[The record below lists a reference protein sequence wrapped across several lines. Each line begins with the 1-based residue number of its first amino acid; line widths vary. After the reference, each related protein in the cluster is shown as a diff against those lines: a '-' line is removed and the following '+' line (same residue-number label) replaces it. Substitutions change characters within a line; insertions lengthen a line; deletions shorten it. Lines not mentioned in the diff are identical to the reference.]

1 MPAHYTL
8 RMQFGPHQDTQIV
21 SRELEQLCRRAA
33 VDEVMLFMYAE
44 EQCDGHPTLEQV
56 ARWLRALRPWKQLSE
71 SMGLR
76 VSLNPWTVLGVCDRG
91 RRLKAGQNWQTMVD
105 WKGRAAQ
112 LVVCPLDAAWQEY
125 FQSAISLMAAE
136 QYRVIW
142 IEDDYRYHNHEPLDW
157 GGCFCDLHVAE
168 FNRRANTHA
177 TREEIVRAILL
188 PGTPHPWR
196 QIWLDLWQNNA
207 LDLLAQWRDVAR
219 AHGTQLG
226 LMSSGIEAHAIE
238 GRRWSQWWTALA
250 GLATASPRQAGADKP
265 PIHRPHFWSYGDTG
279 GKAALAESIAVLDQN
294 RRLEPPGAEVGPEIE
309 CFPYYSW
316 NKSYAQTAAQMYLAT
331 IFGSTNLNV
340 SLYDFMG
347 NLPSDDPTRAEFLGR
362 LKPALSRLAEL
373 FPATLQTSGVG
384 VVWREDAS
392 RQIHTAGKAQ
402 WMDLNCPTRP
412 WAVVLAS
419 LGVGYAMAD
428 QPCVNALS
436 GTMAW
441 ALDDNEI
448 DSLLSRGLIL
458 DGLAAHILDQRGFG
472 PQIGLTDTRR
482 VTQDEI
488 TYSMEEFTDADFA
501 MRPGSQASLN
511 VGIQYLVQGNIP
523 GGARIISQ
531 VLDADQGPVAHGAVL
546 FENALGGRVAV
557 MPYDVSQQSFWSLQR
572 MAQLRR
578 VLAWLALGKELGRVE
593 GEPWLI
599 PQFLTDGSSFRAVVW
614 NAGFDPVQKVTLHL
628 PSDWPKPAKG
638 LLFSAGGEVTEFPWA
653 DTLSLPRPLRQ
664 WEMVTTAE

>member
-1 MPAHYTL
+1 
-8 RMQFGPHQDTQIV
+8 MQFGPHQDTQV
-21 SRELEQLCRRAA
+21 VLRELEQLCRRIP

-56 ARWLRALRPWKQLSE
+56 AQWLDALRPWKLQLE
-71 SMGLR
+71 RIGLR

-105 WKGRAAQ
+105 WKGRSAQ

-125 FQSAISLMAAE
+125 FKSAITLMAAE
-136 QYRVIW
+136 RYRVIW

-168 FNRRANTHA
+168 FSRRANTHA
-177 TREEIVRAILL
+177 TREEIVRAMLL
-188 PGTPHPWR
+188 PGRPHPWR
-196 QIWLDLWQNNA
+196 QIWLDLWQDNA
-207 LDLLAQWRDVAR
+207 LELLAQWRDVAQ
-219 AHGTQLG
+219 AQGTQLG

-238 GRRWSQWWTALA
+238 GRRWRQWWKALA
-250 GLATASPRQAGADKP
+250 GTDKP

-347 NLPSDDPTRAEFLGR
+347 NLPSDDPERAEFLGR
-362 LKPALSRLAEL
+362 LKPALSRMREL
-373 FPATLQTSGVG
+373 FPPTLQSSGVG

-392 RQIHTAGKAQ
+392 RRIHTAGKAQ

-419 LGVGYAMAD
+419 MGVGYAMAD
-428 QPCVNALS
+428 QSCVNALS

-441 ALDDNEI
+441 ALDDSEI
-448 DSLLSRGLIL
+448 ESLLSRGLFL

-472 PQIGLTDTRR
+472 PQIGLTDTRL
-482 VTQDEI
+482 VNQDEI

-501 MRPGSQASLN
+501 LRPGSQASLN
-511 VGIQYLVQGNIP
+511 VGIQYLVQGNMP
-523 GGARIISQ
+523 TGAKTISQ
-531 VLDADQGPVAHGAVL
+531 VLDAVQGHVAHGAVL

-557 MPYDVSQQSFWSLQR
+557 TPYDISQQSFWSLQR

-578 VLAWLALGKELGRVE
+578 VLAWLARGKELGRVE

-599 PQFLTDGSSFRAVVW
+599 PQFLTDGSHFRAVLW
-614 NAGFDPVQKVTLHL
+614 NAGFDPVQKVTLHV
-628 PSDWPKPAKG
+628 PNGWPKLAKG
-638 LLFSAGGEVTEFPWA
+638 LLFSASGEVTEFSCG
-653 DTLSLPRPLRQ
+653 DTPHLPHPLRQ
-664 WEMVTTAE
+664 WAVATMAE